1 MERIAR
7 VSTSISLLPELKH
20 SVDAFVKGG
29 GNFSG
34 LVNSLLQVYFSKGRD
49 PVAVEVVVSD
59 VQNQLSTLQ
68 QGIVQLQVKID
79 ALNSLKKEATHEEQ
93 KKLADLSTLIEQQY
107 DDRTDLRMW
116 VRACGGKDGFARAM
130 KTRLSIV
137 ATKGGVPE
145 QVAKAAIIERYPELE
160 AYL

>member
-1 MERIAR
+1 M
-7 VSTSISLLPELKH
+7 
-20 SVDAFVKGG
+20 VKAYTDNS
-29 GNFSG
+29 GNFSSLVCRLLRGYFKSGTDPLVVDIAVSELSDRFSAVQQEMEKLRAEMSG
-34 LVNSLLQVYFSKGRD
+34 LHTLR
-49 PVAVEVVVSD
+49 
-59 VQNQLSTLQ
+59 VQATQESE
-68 QGIVQLQVKID
+68 
-79 ALNSLKKEATHEEQ
+79 KKH
-93 KKLADLSTLIEQQY
+93 ADLLPLIEQQY

>member
-1 MERIAR
+1 
-7 VSTSISLLPELKH
+7 
-20 SVDAFVKGG
+20 
-29 GNFSG
+29 
-34 LVNSLLQVYFSKGRD
+34 
-49 PVAVEVVVSD
+49 
-59 VQNQLSTLQ
+59 
-68 QGIVQLQVKID
+68 
-79 ALNSLKKEATHEEQ
+79 
-93 KKLADLSTLIEQQY
+93 
-107 DDRTDLRMW
+107 MW